1 MKFSPLWKVL
11 LGIWL
16 VLFGVFAMGWLELD
30 SSGDILGIGAIV
42 TGVLVLIDK

>member
-1 MKFSPLWKVL
+1 MKFSPLWKVV

-16 VLFGVFAMGWLELD
+16 VLLGVIWMGWLEFD
-30 SSGDILGIGAIV
+30 NSTDILGIGAII